1 MLGQVMARFNKQDN
15 LLGQSNSFLEVLEQI
30 SQIAQLSK
38 PVLIIGERGTGKEL
52 VAARL
57 HYLSK
62 RWEQSYLKLNCAALN
77 ENLLETELFGY
88 DSGAFTGASKRHEGR
103 FERADNGTLFLDE
116 IANTSGLIQ
125 EKLLRVVEYGEFER
139 VGGSRT
145 ITTDV
150 RLVAATNEDL
160 PSLAASGQFRADLLD
175 RLAFDVITLPPLRK
189 RLDDILMLAEHF
201 AINMARELEFELFSG
216 FTEKAKRAMLEY
228 AWPGNIRELKNVIE
242 RSVYRCNNPHLPVN
256 DLIIDPFESPFR
268 PNQRIKSLDRV
279 HVPATEPTSDITSDI
294 TSNTVNNEQKDSK
307 NEAEL
312 SKPIIAPTLI
322 NTDFPQSLKSL
333 SQNYEVDLIKT
344 ALAHC
349 QYNQK
354 KTAQALELTYHQLRG
369 YLKKY
374 NLLDGND
381 ADE

>member
-1 MLGQVMARFNKQDN
+1 MARFNQQDN
-15 LLGQSNSFLEVLEQI
+15 LIGQSNSFLEVLEQI
-30 SQIAQLSK
+30 SQIAPLSK

-62 RWEQSYLKLNCAALN
+62 RWDQNYLKLNCAALN
-77 ENLLETELFGY
+77 ENLLESELFGY

-145 ITTDV
+145 IKTNA

-160 PSLAASGQFRADLLD
+160 PSMAEAGEFRADLLD
-175 RLAFDVITLPPLRK
+175 RLAFDVITLPPLRE
-189 RLDDILMLAEHF
+189 RLDDILVLAEHF

-216 FTEKAKRAMLEY
+216 FTEKAKRALLEY
-228 AWPGNIRELKNVIE
+228 HWPGNIRELKNVVE
-242 RSVYRCNNPHLPVN
+242 RSVYRCNNPHLPVHE
-256 DLIIDPFESPFR
+256 LVVDPFESPYR
-268 PNQRIKSLDRV
+268 PSKRIKTQDRIIT
-279 HVPATEPTSDITSDI
+279 APTPPVSEAE
-294 TSNTVNNEQKDSK
+294 NTVSAAPAKIEQKIQPVTASL
-307 NEAEL
+307 E
-312 SKPIIAPTLI
+312 
-322 NTDFPQSLKSL
+322 FPLSLKNL
-333 SQNYEVDLIKT
+333 SQNYEVDLIKS
-344 ALAHC
+344 ALANC

-354 KTAQALELTYHQLRG
+354 KTADALELTYHQLRG

-374 NLLDGND
+374 NLLDSSG
-381 ADE
+381 ADED